1 MPPPKRGAGSDAVGH
16 GAPQSRTSRDAVSEY
31 EGRRVQ
37 IHGLAGR
44 PELNGRLGWVRHSRA
59 GQAIQRFDEQRFN
72 EPVKR
77 FIARPQLAR

>member
-44 PELNGRLGWVRHSRA
+44 PELNGRLGWVRHYA
-59 GQAIQRFDEQRFN
+59 CGQAKVRRAKVQRTGEKIYRVVL
-72 EPVKR
+72 E
-77 FIARPQLAR
+77 LAR